1 MPWYVIDLDNT
12 LVTKQMDE
20 VSGQETS
27 LPIDGAVEAMHQLTQ
42 EGNRLTV
49 FTSRFAPMPLERKHQ
64 LKEEIE
70 QELAELGFP
79 PMEVWT
85 GTTRPAAD
93 IFIGSDNV
101 TFDGD
106 WGLALAQSETMLQER
121 GLLDIPPD
129 NGAMEAM
136 ETVSQEEPVPN
147 MLPQVE

>member
-27 LPIDGAVEAMHQLTQ
+27 LPIDGAVEAMHQLSQ

-64 LKEEIE
+64 LKEEMSKS
-70 QELAELGFP
+70 LELGFP

-85 GTTRPAAD
+85 GTTVQQPTSSSAA
-93 IFIGSDNV
+93 
-101 TFDGD
+101 T
-106 WGLALAQSETMLQER
+106 T
-121 GLLDIPPD
+121 
-129 NGAMEAM
+129 
-136 ETVSQEEPVPN
+136 
-147 MLPQVE
+147 